1 MWEAKPGTFTRRRR
15 KRKAV
20 NLRQLGTRLI
30 AEVKELL
37 QIARREHLTRIL
49 GWLLIILVASS
60 IIFYFAEFGS
70 NPHIHN
76 LWDALYWGV
85 VSMTTTGYGDVVPLT
100 VSGRTTAVVLL
111 LAVLVIMPLLYA
123 TITSIYVSRR
133 LRGEEGLDRIAC
145 TDHLVICGWNNN
157 GHNILAGMT
166 ERQADTPVV
175 IVGEISA
182 DHFRNICDTHPDLE
196 LHFARGPYTNEA
208 TLQRANIRKARCAI
222 VLVSYSLDSTKR
234 SDELAVLAVLALRE
248 LGPNLRIVA
257 ECFESAYR
265 GHLSRAGANRVVV
278 SGELD
283 GFMLTAAALSPGLD
297 TTVKDALTFG
307 SGSEMWT
314 ELIPQEFT
322 GRTFKDLALAWLQE
336 RNWVLV
342 GLVREKVT
350 LGIADVLGS
359 EDGNIEEFILR
370 SFERSG
376 RGGRGYHHHHFLNP
390 GASHVIRAEDQAIV
404 IYPSER
410 QDG

>member
-1 MWEAKPGTFTRRRR
+1 VSGAEQAPYTRRRR
-15 KRKAV
+15 
-20 NLRQLGTRLI
+20 RQRFTWRGLGSRLVG
-30 AEVKELL
+30 EVVELL

-49 GWLLIILVASS
+49 VWLVLIVCAASLV
-60 IIFYFAEFGS
+60 FFFAEHGH
-70 NPHIHN
+70 NPRVHN

-85 VSMTTTGYGDVVPLT
+85 VSLTTTGYGDVTPLT
-100 VSGRTTAVVLL
+100 RGGRDAAVVLL
-111 LAVLVIMPLLYA
+111 LAVLLVMPLLYA

-133 LRGEEGLDRIAC
+133 IRGEEGLDRIAC

-157 GHNILAGMT
+157 GHNVLSGLS
-166 ERQADTPVV
+166 ERQIETPVV
-175 IVGEISA
+175 IVGEITA
-182 DHFRNICDTHPDLE
+182 DHFRNICDTHPGLE
-196 LHFARGPYTNEA
+196 LHFARGPYTSEP

-314 ELIPQEFT
+314 EAIPAEFV
-322 GRTFKDLALAWLQE
+322 GRTFKDLAIQWLQE

-359 EDGNIEEFILR
+359 EEGNIEEFILR
-370 SFERSG
+370 TFERSG

-390 GASHVIRAEDQAIV
+390 GPHHVIRAEDQAIV
-404 IYPSER
+404 IYPAEP
-410 QDG
+410 QHG